1 VGCTKIVFSKETSK
15 KKERKM
21 RNEEIEIIK
30 KKI

>member
-1 VGCTKIVFSKETSK
+1 
-15 KKERKM
+15 M